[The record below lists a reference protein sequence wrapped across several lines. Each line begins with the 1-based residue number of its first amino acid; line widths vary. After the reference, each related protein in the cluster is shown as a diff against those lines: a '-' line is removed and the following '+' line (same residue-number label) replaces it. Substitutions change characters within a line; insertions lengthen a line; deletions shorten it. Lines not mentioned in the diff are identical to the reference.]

1 MTFAING
8 GLVSDLLEKL
18 GKDLL
23 VPVKGVPVVHEAIL
37 VAVLAAH
44 DYSAT
49 GSANGVGAE
58 AFLKKHALA
67 CQLIDIWGGVYGLKP
82 TIIGANGVWCM
93 VIGKDEEDVWAG
105 FPNQECGNQQGGKDE
120 VFHDV

>member
-1 MTFAING
+1 MAFAING

-18 GKDLL
+18 WKDLL

-67 CQLIDIWGGVYGLKP
+67 CKFIYIWGGVYGLKP
-82 TIIGANGVWCM
+82 TVIGANGVRRM
-93 VIGKDEEDVWAG
+93 VVRKDEEDVRSG
-105 FPNQECGNQQGGKDE
+105 FSNQESRNQQGGKDE